1 MTLGSII
8 RSARESAGL
17 SIDDLASV
25 TSIRP
30 TLLRQMESNNFENC
44 GGDTYAKGHLRNI
57 ARKIG
62 VAPQDLIDFFDEE
75 HSTQSRTIH
84 DLLVENYV
92 TRQQI
97 EKKGISR
104 KGLII
109 TSLSLLT
116 IAAAAQVII
125 TNTNSA
131 PPTPKAKVSNSP
143 SATPLPS
150 PSSKA
155 TPLPSPSSTAAPS
168 ASGLTLI
175 ISAARSR
182 AYIDVVIDGQH
193 IYQGPLLQG
202 ESKTFQGPTSISVYL
217 SDAGGVDLTLNGK
230 MVAPLGGF
238 NEEVRHTFRR
248 NS

>member
-125 TNTNSA
+125 TNTNMA
-131 PPTPKAKVSNSP
+131 PPTPKVKVSNSP
-143 SATPLPS
+143 SVTPLPS
-150 PSSKA
+150 P
-155 TPLPSPSSTAAPS
+155 
-168 ASGLTLI
+168 
-175 ISAARSR
+175 
-182 AYIDVVIDGQH
+182 
-193 IYQGPLLQG
+193 
-202 ESKTFQGPTSISVYL
+202 
-217 SDAGGVDLTLNGK
+217 
-230 MVAPLGGF
+230 
-238 NEEVRHTFRR
+238 
-248 NS
+248 